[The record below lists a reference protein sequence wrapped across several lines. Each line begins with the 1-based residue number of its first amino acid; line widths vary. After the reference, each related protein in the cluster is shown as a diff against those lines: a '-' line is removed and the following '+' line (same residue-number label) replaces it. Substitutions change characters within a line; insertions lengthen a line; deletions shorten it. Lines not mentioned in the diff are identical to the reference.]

1 MVSREPN
8 GSVSRKQ
15 IAHTPYMNSTSIGNI
30 HTHQYS
36 DIQTPLFVVVGIV
49 VDGSDSGGD

>member
-30 HTHQYS
+30 HKHQYS